1 MGEEGDAD
9 AHKIEPFTSPVRTG
23 GDRLAD
29 TIERHTLASE
39 YVNLSH
45 VRFHTKKRTSVI
57 SPQCV
62 R

>member
-9 AHKIEPFTSPVRTG
+9 AHKIEPFTSPMRTG
-23 GDRLAD
+23 GARLAD

-45 VRFHTKKRTSVI
+45 ASFHKNNRTSVI
-57 SPQCV
+57 SPQL
-62 R
+62 